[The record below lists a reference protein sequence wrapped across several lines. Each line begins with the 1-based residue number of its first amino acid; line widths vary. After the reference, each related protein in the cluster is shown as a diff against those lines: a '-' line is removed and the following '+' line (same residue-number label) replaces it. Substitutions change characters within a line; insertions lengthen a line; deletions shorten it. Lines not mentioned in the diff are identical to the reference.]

1 MSWLPKLQYPQW
13 YLTFR
18 VFVIGTAT
26 GVAMVHAIH
35 GPSLQ
40 LTLYESVA
48 SFGSL
53 VLLGLFE
60 CMFAVLRHKR
70 FVAEL
75 TRARSVNV

>member
-1 MSWLPKLQYPQW
+1 MILS
-13 YLTFR
+13 TF
-18 VFVIGTAT
+18 
-26 GVAMVHAIH
+26 
-35 GPSLQ
+35 GPA
-40 LTLYESVA
+40 LYEIVA
-48 SFGSL
+48 TFGSL